1 MDYLLKSVSFAKS
14 DLPYPL
20 HARRHFETC
29 PQANTCAFSP
39 CSLAAHACF
48 IHIRTDNV
56 HPLGARLL
64 QGTDARCG
72 NSQPLAATA
81 LASSVTGAGIVVSKT
96 TCWQPRRRQPR
107 RQQPATW
114 PPASSPAV
122 GRATASTAEGLLGIF
137 LVWPFTPVDAP
148 AELNVTQ
155 QTFHTHTTQETS
167 HVLTLQCAH
176 TNKHH
181 KQTTKSTHVNWKH
194 TSLKH
199 IHTSSHVL
207 ADVSCPASFF
217 MFFGSY
223 SGSSTNM
230 ATASLLLRATS

>member
-39 CSLAAHACF
+39 CSLAAHARF

-64 QGTDARCG
+64 QGTDARCR
-72 NSQPLAATA
+72 NSQPLAAKA

-137 LVWPFTPVDAP
+137 LVWPFTSVDAP
-148 AELNVTQ
+148 AWKRRAELNVTQ
-155 QTFHTHTTQETS
+155 QTFHK
-167 HVLTLQCAH
+167 LTKH
-176 TNKHH
+176 KKHH
-181 KQTTKSTHVNWKH
+181 MFSHSDVHTQRNNTNRQQSVRTSTGN
-194 TSLKH
+194 
-199 IHTSSHVL
+199 I
-207 ADVSCPASFF
+207 P
-217 MFFGSY
+217 
-223 SGSSTNM
+223 
-230 ATASLLLRATS
+230 R